1 MNINKK
7 GQSKSLIYF
16 IYMIIILIFVEIL
29 DTYTTN
35 NLNVVVSD
43 ISAEFFPYLSGDAAI
58 SLFQVFVAVGTLG
71 MYFVFLNQYFADRVG
86 RKFLLVFTVFGM
98 GISSLLINFSTNII
112 TYTIF
117 LFLLYFF
124 FNSDI
129 WVIYINEESPSGKR
143 AFYTNLVLI
152 GGVVGALLIPVFH
165 DIASLINNWRIM
177 TYFSIILGIPL
188 SFIIFFTFKE
198 TSKYLEIK
206 EDESLLL
213 DRKKAFKEN
222 LQIIFKSSRRK
233 EFLIILIISLIVGLN
248 NIFILVGEDFL
259 SDSFTSADVDTI
271 VWIMGISSII
281 GYFIT
286 GVIADKIGRKPLCY
300 IFSIIFPISII
311 IIVFGVN
318 LAGGALTMVMIG
330 AGLANLSYWGLR
342 ILISIMALEIIPTQT
357 RGTGAGLKTL
367 TSSVGITVGLILSSI
382 ITYNQG
388 LEVSFVVFALM
399 FIAIFILVLLFLRET
414 KGVNLSDIE

>member
-1 MNINKK
+1 MNNNKE
-7 GQSKSLIYF
+7 GQSKFFTYF
-16 IYMIIILIFVEIL
+16 NYIIFILIFVEIL

-43 ISAEFFPYLSGDAAI
+43 VSTEFFPYLSGDAAI
-58 SLFQVFVAVGTLG
+58 SLFQIFVAIATLG

-98 GISSLLINFSTNII
+98 GLSSLLINFSNNII
-112 TYTIF
+112 TYTLF

-129 WVIYINEESPSGKR
+129 WVIYINEESPSNKR
-143 AFYTNLVLI
+143 AFYTNFVLI

-165 DIASLINNWRIM
+165 DIASLINWRVM
-177 TYFSIILGIPL
+177 TYFAIILGIPL

-206 EDESLLL
+206 KHESLLI
-213 DRKKAFKEN
+213 DRKKIFKEN

-233 EFLIILIISLIVGLN
+233 EFLIILFISLIVGLN

-259 SDSFTSADVDTI
+259 SDSFSSDDVDNI
-271 VWIMGISSII
+271 VWIMGIASII

-286 GVIADKIGRKPLCY
+286 GVTADKIGRKPLCY
-300 IFSIIFPISII
+300 IFSIIFPISIL

-318 LAGGALTMVMIG
+318 LPEGALTMVMIG

-342 ILISIMALEIIPTQT
+342 ILISIIALEIIPTQT

-367 TSSVGITVGLILSSI
+367 TNSVGITVGLILSSI
-382 ITYNQG
+382 ITYSQG
-388 LEVSFVVFALM
+388 LAVSFIVFALM